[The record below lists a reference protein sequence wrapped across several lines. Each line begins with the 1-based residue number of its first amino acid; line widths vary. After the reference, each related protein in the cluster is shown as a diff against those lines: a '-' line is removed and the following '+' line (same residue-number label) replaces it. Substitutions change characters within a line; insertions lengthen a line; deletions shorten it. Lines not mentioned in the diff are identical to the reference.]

1 MDGACLGDSNVTT
14 APSFRPRGRKLA
26 ILLSA
31 AALSACGGGASQQA
45 QQAPPPPLVSA
56 ITMQAHSVPNI
67 IELPGRIQ
75 AVRSAEVRART
86 DGIIERRLYQEGTDV
101 REGQVLFRIDPRD
114 RQAAVQQAQA
124 AVQRAEASRVNA
136 RQVVNRY
143 RPLINERAVSA
154 QEFEAA
160 QSTLR
165 QAEASVADARATL
178 TRAQLELSYATVRAP
193 ISGRVGRAQVT
204 EGALASASG
213 ATPLT
218 TIEQLSPVYAV
229 FAQSSSELQTLL
241 SQARNGELTLPSLNG
256 VEVRLV
262 LENGEQYGPVG
273 RLNFADLSVD
283 PETGSQVLRATF
295 VNPDRRLLPG
305 QFVRG
310 RLSVGTIDG
319 FQVPQRAVQIAG
331 GNATVS
337 VVAQDG
343 SVSVRPVQLGGQLGG
358 NWIIRSGLKAGDRVI
373 VDGWQK
379 VQPGGKVRVQDQ
391 RPATGGAARPAGPP
405 AQGGGTAGQPGQG
418 GTATQPG
425 QPGQPGAASGPAAG
439 R

>member
-1 MDGACLGDSNVTT
+1 VII
-14 APSFRPRGRKLA
+14 APSLGRPGRTLVV
-26 ILLSA
+26 A
-31 AALSACGGGASQQA
+31 AGALSLASCGGGGTAEQPA
-45 QQAPPPPLVSA
+45 APPPTLVSA
-56 ITMQAHSVPNI
+56 VTVQAQAVPNI
-67 IELPGRIQ
+67 IELPGRIE

-101 REGQVLFRIDPRD
+101 REGTPLFRIDPRD

-124 AVQRAEASRVNA
+124 AVQRAEATRLNA

-204 EGALASASG
+204 EGALASATQ

-229 FAQSSSELQTLL
+229 FAQSSTELQTLL
-241 SQARNGELTLPSLNG
+241 TRARNGELKLPSLTG

-262 LENGEQYGPVG
+262 LESGEEYGPVG

-283 PETGSQVLRATF
+283 PATGSQVLRASF
-295 VNPDRRLLPG
+295 PNPDRRLLPG

-310 RLSVGTIDG
+310 RLSAGTVNG
-319 FQVPQRAVQIAG
+319 FTVPQRAVQING
-331 GNATVS
+331 SNATVS
-337 VVAQDG
+337 IVAQDG
-343 SVSVRPVQLGGQLGG
+343 SVSVRPVQLGGQSGTS
-358 NWIIRSGLKAGDRVI
+358 WIVRSGLEAGDRVI
-373 VDGWQK
+373 VEGWQK
-379 VQPGGKVRVQDQ
+379 VQPGGKVRVQGEQ
-391 RPATGGAARPAGPP
+391 PAAGRAARP
-405 AQGGGTAGQPGQG
+405 AGQPGQG

-425 QPGQPGAASGPAAG
+425 QPGQPGAASGPASG